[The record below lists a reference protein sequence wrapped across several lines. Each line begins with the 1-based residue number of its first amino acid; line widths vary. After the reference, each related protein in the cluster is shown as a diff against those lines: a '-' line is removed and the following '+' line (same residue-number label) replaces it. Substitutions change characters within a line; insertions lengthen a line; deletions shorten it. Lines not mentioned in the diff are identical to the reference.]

1 MLFFPPVFR
10 SVFVGIFFTA
20 LYYKTI
26 IYVQLKCST
35 YLIQFD
41 SLYTFTKKTSN
52 HKRGSYVIT
61 SLQLMKKSVPF
72 HVITLHFFY
81 TCTITCICNEKYCLF
96 LHIFARCSG
105 FMWHFSYIYLP
116 IFSDILF
123 PAQPHL
129 CVKTIDRTV
138 SVWRFFGIGVALF
151 IIIIIRY
158 SPFKECNLSI
168 SE

>member
-20 LYYKTI
+20 PYYKTI

-41 SLYTFTKKTSN
+41 SLFTFTTKKTSN

-61 SLQLMKKSVPF
+61 NYAVKEEIRAFPCNNTSFFIRVPSLVFVTKS
-72 HVITLHFFY
+72 IA
-81 TCTITCICNEKYCLF
+81 F
-96 LHIFARCSG
+96 LHILARCSG

-123 PAQPHL
+123 QL
-129 CVKTIDRTV
+129 NLICVSKQLIAPFGVTIFWD
-138 SVWRFFGIGVALF
+138 WRGI
-151 IIIIIRY
+151 IYYYYYPI
-158 SPFKECNLSI
+158 LSL
-168 SE
+168 